1 MLPTNILLK
10 NLKLLVGSTP
20 PHPMCWRSP
29 HSNSVWCSFKCLS
42 LLLFLSIP
50 FPLYVNLYSY
60 VYFFPSFNSFWFPI
74 LLKWKYIAKAITYE
88 IYNLYVRSA
97 RNDFT
102 VVDEL
107 QYHIEGVQPASSKC
121 DELMCY
127 ICLVISCS

>member
-1 MLPTNILLK
+1 MYISFLP
-10 NLKLLVGSTP
+10 
-20 PHPMCWRSP
+20 
-29 HSNSVWCSFKCLS
+29 
-42 LLLFLSIP
+42 SIP
-50 FPLYVNLYSY
+50 FDFLFYLNGS
-60 VYFFPSFNSFWFPI
+60 I
-74 LLKWKYIAKAITYE
+74 YIAKAISYE